1 MQGFYSGVWNN
12 AVTGKVLGSETGVA
26 EPAATRKR
34 VSRFADAGDDNV
46 MTAVAKAPSPTA
58 VDTLNVVNSDAK
70 DSDAKN
76 SAELLEAERAA
87 RMELVA
93 AAKERYLQRR
103 AGRVQ

>member
-12 AVTGKVLGSETGVA
+12 AVTGKVFGSETDVA

-34 VSRFADAGDDNV
+34 VSRFADAGDNNV

-58 VDTLNVVNSDAK
+58 VDTLNVANSGAK
-70 DSDAKN
+70 D